1 MTHIITLVGDPR
13 RAPVSPGVAEAARSA
28 LLRLGGQAGNIDWL
42 SPGTACDM
50 LIEEIDPAVAVAAVR
65 AALPG
70 QPIDVVAQRR
80 QHRRKRLLVADMDST
95 IIQQECMD
103 EIAQFVGRRAE
114 VAAITE
120 RAMRGDMDFRQAVRE
135 RAAMF
140 AGLDAEVL
148 DRVCDERVSLTPG
161 AETLV
166 RVMRRD
172 GALTVLASGG
182 FTRFTS
188 RVAERAG
195 FDLHH
200 GNELE
205 VVAGKLTGRAGEPI
219 EGGAAKARLLDR
231 YRGRLG
237 VPAERT
243 LAVGDGANDIPMI
256 EAAGLGVAF
265 RGKPG
270 VVEAADAAIDH
281 GDLTALLYIQGFR
294 EAEIDA

>member
-1 MTHIITLVGDPR
+1 MTHIITLVGDPC
-13 RAPVSPGVAEAARSA
+13 RAPVSPDVAEAARSA

-50 LIEEIDPAVAVAAVR
+50 LIEGIDPAVAVAAVR

-172 GALTVLASGG
+172 GALTVLVSGG

>member
-1 MTHIITLVGDPR
+1 MTHVITLVGDPR

-28 LLRLGGQAGNIDWL
+28 LSRLGGRVGDTDWL
-42 SPGTACDM
+42 SPGTACDVP
-50 LIEEIDPAVAVAAVR
+50 IEGIDPGAAVEAVR
-65 AALPG
+65 AALPTR
-70 QPIDVVAQRR
+70 PVDVVAQRPD
-80 QHRRKRLLVADMDST
+80 HRRKRLLLADMDST
-95 IIQQECMD
+95 IIRQECVD
-103 EIAQFVGRRAE
+103 EIAGFVGRRAE

-120 RAMRGDMDFRQAVRE
+120 RAMRGDVDFAEAVRE

-205 VVAGKLTGRAGEPI
+205 VAAGKLTGKAVEPI

-231 YRGRLG
+231 YRDRLG
-237 VPAERT
+237 VPAELT
-243 LAVGDGANDIPMI
+243 LAVGDGANDVPMI